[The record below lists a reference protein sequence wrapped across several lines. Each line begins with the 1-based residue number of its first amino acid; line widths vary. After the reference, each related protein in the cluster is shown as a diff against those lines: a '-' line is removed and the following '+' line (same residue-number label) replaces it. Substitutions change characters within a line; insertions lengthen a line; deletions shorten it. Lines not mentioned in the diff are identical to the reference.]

1 MSELRHWL
9 RRNRLEQLAD
19 AFEANDID
27 LDVLPELTEEDLDKL
42 GVSLGN
48 RRRFLKA
55 MAERAGADAP
65 GTLTGPAPSREAE
78 RRQVTVLFCDLVGST
93 ELASAIDPEPLGALM
108 RRYQDSAAGAIGR
121 FGGFVAKFMGDG
133 VLAYFGFPHAYE
145 DAAERAVRAAIG
157 ARAAISE
164 IERPDERRLQARIG
178 IATGLVVIGEIVGT
192 GTAQEHAIIG
202 EAPNLAARLQSLAT
216 ADTILISEATRQL
229 VGNMF
234 DLHAM
239 GSHALKGFARTVPVW
254 RVEREASIES
264 RFAGN
269 STPGDLPLIG
279 REHEMGLLRDRWC
292 LARQGEGQIVTVI
305 GEPGIG
311 KSRSVETLRDRL
323 AGEPHALI
331 HLQCSPYH
339 SDSALYPMIQH
350 IARAARFT
358 AVDGPAVRI
367 EKLRNLFAA
376 RAASDPATIPL
387 LAGLLSIPAPAGSL
401 CLDLAQA
408 KAATISLLVEEIVR
422 LGETDPTFLVLEDA
436 HWADATTLDLL
447 TRLIDSIGAARL
459 LVVVTARPEFTP
471 PWLGRPHA
479 SLLTLGRMG
488 RADCTEL
495 VTRVAQG
502 LSMETVAAIVAKTDG
517 VPLFAEELAKSVLET
532 AGEDSAVPATLKDSL
547 MARIDRLGEAREVAQ
562 VASVIGRQFARALLE
577 ALIPRRS
584 AELDSALAKLA
595 ASGIVFPEGPNEAG
609 GFSFKHALVRDAAYE
624 SLLLARWRE
633 WYAAVARALEERFP
647 ETAANDPELLA
658 HHFAAAGLAE
668 RGCDYRM
675 RAGEHAASRSAY
687 KEAIAH
693 FSAGLALGQTLS
705 DSEDRHRRMLD
716 FLLKLGPATMVVH
729 GMQSAEAEEIYRR
742 AADLGES
749 LDSVGPLYKAKWGL
763 WLNANV
769 RRKTAL
775 ARDRARELLALA
787 RRSNEDDLLLEAYHC
802 GWATSFFRGEV
813 RTALE
818 FGRIGVESYDMSRHR
833 HLAQAFGGHDP
844 GVCGHITNALSLELA
859 SDRTGAQ
866 ASIAQALA
874 LAEALDHPNSRAHA
888 LYDSAICYQLI
899 GDRDRTFGSAQS
911 VALLA
916 EKFGLGVYRAAGVL
930 LMAWATA
937 LGGGLKDSVRVFD
950 SEIDTAT
957 ATGPLPQYYLGLA
970 GGVLLAAGRPADGRA
985 YLDRAI
991 ATIDEPDVGF
1001 FLPEFIACEASA
1013 GSRSAATRTRRGA
1026 ISLSRARSPS
1036 GRARSS
1042 SSVAPAHLL
1051 PNFVTVRPPD
1061 SGKVLRLNSVGPTS
1075 AHGTY
1080 PCSWTLLALTWLM
1093 VWKKQSKPAAHAFS
1107 TFPLT
1112 ARTSTRSNKSLPS

>member
-1 MSELRHWL
+1 MSELHDWL

-27 LDVLPELTEEDLDKL
+27 FDVLPELTEEDLDKL
-42 GVSLGN
+42 GISLGN

-55 MAERAGADAP
+55 IAKCAGSP
-65 GTLTGPAPSREAE
+65 PTLTGPAPSGEAE

-108 RRYQDSAAGAIGR
+108 RRYQDAAAGAVGR

-145 DAAERAVRAAIG
+145 DAAERAVRTAIAMLTAVSG
-157 ARAAISE
+157 
-164 IERPDERRLQARIG
+164 IERPDGSRLQARIG
-178 IATGLVVIGEIVGT
+178 IATGLVVIGEIVGI
-192 GTAQEHAIIG
+192 GTAQEHAVIG
-202 EAPNLAARLQSLAT
+202 GAPNLAARLQSLAT
-216 ADTILISEATRQL
+216 PNTILISEATRQL

-234 DLHAM
+234 DVHAM

-264 RFAGN
+264 RFAG
-269 STPGDLPLIG
+269 SRTPGDLPFIG

-311 KSRSVETLRDRL
+311 KSRSIEALRCQV
-323 AGEPHALI
+323 AGEPHACI

-358 AVDGPAVRI
+358 AVDGPAERI
-367 EKLRNLFAA
+367 EKLRNLFAG
-376 RAASDPATIPL
+376 RAAADPATIPL
-387 LAGLLSIPAPAGSL
+387 LAGLLSIPAPAESL
-401 CLDLAQA
+401 SLDLAQA
-408 KAATISLLVEEIVR
+408 KVATIALLAEEIVR
-422 LGETDPTFLVLEDA
+422 LGETDPMLLVLEDA

-447 TRLIDSIGAARL
+447 MRLIDSIAAARL
-459 LVVVTARPEFTP
+459 LLVVTARPEFAP
-471 PWLGRPHA
+471 PWVARPHA

-495 VTRVAQG
+495 VTSVAQG
-502 LSMETVAAIVAKTDG
+502 LSVETVAAIVAKTDG
-517 VPLFAEELAKSVLET
+517 VPLFAEELAKSALET

-547 MARIDRLGEAREVAQ
+547 MARLDRLGEAREVAQ
-562 VASVIGRQFARALLE
+562 VASVIGRQFARTLLE
-577 ALIPRRS
+577 ALMPERS
-584 AELDSALAKLA
+584 ADLDSALAKLA
-595 ASGIVFPEGPNEAG
+595 ASGIVFPEGPAQAG

-624 SLLLARWRE
+624 SLLLARRRE
-633 WYAAVARALEERFP
+633 WHAAVARALEERFP

-668 RGCDYRM
+668 RGSDYRM
-675 RAGEHAASRSAY
+675 RAGERAASRSAY

-693 FSAGLALGQTLS
+693 FSAGLALAQTLT

-716 FLLKLGPATMVVH
+716 FLLKLGPATMVAQ

-742 AADLGES
+742 AVDLGER
-749 LDSVGPLYKAKWGL
+749 LDAVGPLYKAKWGL

-802 GWATSFFRGEV
+802 GWATAFFRGEV
-813 RTALE
+813 RAALE

-833 HLAQAFGGHDP
+833 HLAQTFGGHDP

-859 SDRTGAQ
+859 SDRVGAQ

-888 LYDSAICYQLI
+888 LFDSAICYQLI
-899 GDRDRTFGSAQS
+899 GDRDRTFRAAQS
-911 VALLA
+911 VASLA
-916 EKFGLGVYRAAGVL
+916 EKFGLALYRAAGVL

-937 LGGGLKDSVRVFD
+937 LGEGLKHSARAVE

-970 GGVLLAAGRPADGRA
+970 GDVLLAAGQPAEGRA
-985 YLDRAI
+985 YLERAI

-1001 FLPEFIACEASA
+1001 FLPEIYRLRGECGLALGGGNDDEARRDFAIAREIAIRQGAVIFERRASA
-1013 GSRSAATRTRRGA
+1013 
-1026 ISLSRARSPS
+1026 SLAEFCNNP
-1036 GRARSS
+1036 
-1042 SSVAPAHLL
+1042 
-1051 PNFVTVRPPD
+1051 
-1061 SGKVLRLNSVGPTS
+1061 
-1075 AHGTY
+1075 
-1080 PCSWTLLALTWLM
+1080 
-1093 VWKKQSKPAAHAFS
+1093 
-1107 TFPLT
+1107 T
-1112 ARTSTRSNKSLPS
+1112 AR